1 MNLEINVTSPY
12 NPNKVHVIANTI
24 IPLLTNSLDFNIS
37 SLNSLFFLHSLHAII
52 EYILFIFLFQIN
64 CLSFITLILKFMDTN
79 WYVVK
84 VIPGKE
90 RSLTEQFNKEIKLG
104 RIDNINRFICPTEK
118 EFVVV
123 KKKKVL
129 REKVIYS
136 GYLYFESIKKL
147 SQEELKVISTIPN
160 IMGMMGD
167 KMPLLLNSIDVRRIL
182 KDDTL
187 EEHIESKKLKFLIGE
202 TIIVND
208 GPFNNFNGTIMEIN
222 GDKVNVEI
230 KIFGRNTAVSLSLD
244 QIQKP

>member
-1 MNLEINVTSPY
+1 ME
-12 NPNKVHVIANTI
+12 
-24 IPLLTNSLDFNIS
+24 
-37 SLNSLFFLHSLHAII
+37 
-52 EYILFIFLFQIN
+52 
-64 CLSFITLILKFMDTN
+64 TN

-90 RSLTEQFNKEIKLG
+90 RSLTEHFNREIKMS
-104 RIDNINRFICPTEK
+104 RISNIERFICPTEK

-136 GYLYFESIKKL
+136 GYLYFESNKRL
-147 SQEELKVISTIPN
+147 SAEELKVISTIPN

-167 KMPLLLNSIDVRRIL
+167 KMPLLLTPVDVRRIL

-187 EEHIESKKLKFLIGE
+187 EEHIESKKLKYSIGE
-202 TIIVND
+202 TIIVTD
-208 GPFNNFNGTIMEIN
+208 GPFNSFQGNILEMN
-222 GDKVNVEI
+222 GDKVSVEI

>member
-1 MNLEINVTSPY
+1 ME
-12 NPNKVHVIANTI
+12 
-24 IPLLTNSLDFNIS
+24 
-37 SLNSLFFLHSLHAII
+37 
-52 EYILFIFLFQIN
+52 
-64 CLSFITLILKFMDTN
+64 TN

-90 RSLTEQFNKEIKLG
+90 RSLAEQFNKDIKMA
-104 RIDNINRFICPTEK
+104 RIDNITRFICPTEK

-123 KKKKVL
+123 RKKKIL

-136 GYLYFESIKKL
+136 GYLYFESPKKL
-147 SQEELKVISTIPN
+147 TEEQLKVISTIPN

-167 KMPLLLNSIDVRRIL
+167 RMPLLLNSVDVRRIL

-187 EEHIESKKLKFLIGE
+187 EEHIESKKLKFHLGE
-202 TIIVND
+202 SIIVND
-208 GPFNNFNGTIMEIN
+208 GPFNNFSGTIKELI